1 MTALAE
7 KIKPQFLGLPATDR
21 AELARYLL
29 ESLDEPASPAAG
41 QLWEAELNRRAD
53 EIRSGHAEGRPV
65 DEALADLRK
74 RYS

>member
-7 KIKPQFLGLPATDR
+7 KIKPQFAGLSTADR
-21 AELARYLL
+21 AELARFLL
-29 ESLDEPASPAAG
+29 ESLDEPADPAAG
-41 QLWEAELNRRAD
+41 QSWEAELKRRAD
-53 EIRSGHAEGRPV
+53 EIHNGTAEGRPV